1 MKLFTTLLSGKIADQ
16 IQIQDSHI
24 NQIKNIFRELLLANV
39 NFEFKYTVC
48 CLLLL
53 FRWNKVTIYVNSCC
67 DKALI

>member
-48 CLLLL
+48 CLLL
-53 FRWNKVTIYVNSCC
+53 FRWNKVTIYVNSCG